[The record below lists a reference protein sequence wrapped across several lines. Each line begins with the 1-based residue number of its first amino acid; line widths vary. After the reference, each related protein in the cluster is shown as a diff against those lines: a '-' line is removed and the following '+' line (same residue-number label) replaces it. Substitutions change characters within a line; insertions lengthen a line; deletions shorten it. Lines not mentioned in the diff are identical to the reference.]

1 MNSDLKNS
9 GEIEADAD
17 LIMMLYRDEVY
28 NPESPAK
35 GIAEINVTKQR
46 NGELGTIYRRFYNG
60 HFLPIDQELA
70 KQRSAPQQKAQTRR
84 YSKKGIPA
92 MQTIKNIKATR
103 KPYET
108 GSIAQT
114 F

>member
-1 MNSDLKNS
+1 MNSDMKNS

-17 LIMMLYRDEVY
+17 LILMLYRDEVY
-28 NPESPAK
+28 DPESPAK

-60 HFLPIDQELA
+60 HFLPIDQGEA
-70 KQRSAPQQKAQTRR
+70 RQRSTPKPKSQPRR
-84 YSKKGIPA
+84 YAGGG
-92 MQTIKNIKATR
+92 QTKNAD
-103 KPYET
+103 
-108 GSIAQT
+108 

>member
-1 MNSDLKNS
+1 
-9 GEIEADAD
+9 
-17 LIMMLYRDEVY
+17 MMLYRDEVY

-70 KQRSAPQQKAQTRR
+70 KQRSAPQQKLKPDDTQ
-84 YSKKGIPA
+84 KIGNPA
-92 MQTIKNIKATR
+92 MQTIKTIKTA
-103 KPYET
+103 
-108 GSIAQT
+108 GASA
-114 F
+114 